1 MPTKIPVSPEIHPAM
16 SNLIIDD
23 LEDPTLSLTEAMY
36 IREKMKAFAMHTI
49 KMIKAQGGRVGT
61 FPIEI
66 SEEQMHKILYG
77 TPWPGYPDNA
87 D

>member
-1 MPTKIPVSPEIHPAM
+1 MC
-16 SNLIIDD
+16 LIIDD
-23 LEDPTLSLTEAMY
+23 LEELTLNPTKTMY
-36 IREKMKAFAMHTI
+36 AREKMKAFAVHTI